1 MNEYDVD
8 IADVQC
14 WVFRMAQT
22 KWGKT
27 PEECTKI
34 FQENEVFEYI
44 SKSYGILHLSSY
56 ECALKDVED
65 FLRNRGIRI

>member
-8 IADVQC
+8 IADMQY

-27 PEECTKI
+27 PEECTRI

-44 SKSYGILHLSSY
+44 SKCYGILHLSNY

-65 FLRNRGIRI
+65 FLRSRGIRI